1 MRPIDFILIAV
12 IAGALVG
19 AVILA
24 IKRKKTSPCCGN
36 CAECMKKHGVGSCC
50 SAQTNQSTS
59 RK

>member
-24 IKRKKTSPCCGN
+24 IKHKKTSPCCGN
-36 CAECMKKHGVGSCC
+36 CAECMKKHGVGSCS
-50 SAQTNQSTS
+50 SAS

>member
-36 CAECMKKHGVGSCC
+36 CAECMKKHGVGSC
-50 SAQTNQSTS
+50 STS